1 MAAKTTGDE
10 TTKKQGAAWSG
21 GARSIRHLSSPPL
34 TLATPFHAS
43 FPHSHA
49 PPSLA
54 SRTLG
59 VRVFAHPRVASVSH
73 GVTVQ
78 TCCATFPVFLA
89 RFTELWRGAHSRNS
103 SGMLTCF
110 LSPVFLHSTVTN
122 DQSNLFSSPVTK
134 PNSFIPFVDPCAQGL
149 GDCTC

>member
-1 MAAKTTGDE
+1 MERRRPVHT
-10 TTKKQGAAWSG
+10 
-21 GARSIRHLSSPPL
+21 SSQ
-34 TLATPFHAS
+34 FAS
-43 FPHSHA
+43 FDPRYTFPRQLPA
-49 PPSLA
+49 FLA

-110 LSPVFLHSTVTN
+110 LSPVFLHSAVTN
-122 DQSNLFSSPVTK
+122 DLSNLFSSHVTK
-134 PNSFIPFVDPCAQGL
+134 PNFSITFVDPCAQGL
-149 GDCTC
+149 GDCTCKEYT